1 MELWQKILMAVM
13 GIAILFFL
21 FPGIKASMERSK
33 NAEEKHWGTALLLA
47 AALIAFVVFLVSTLQ

>member
-33 NAEEKHWGTALLLA
+33 NAEEKHWGTTLLLA